1 MEKNNAHRK
10 KVQSNYSPWYLAF
23 SLIGYVINEPYFI
36 TLATKIVILGIAGC
50 ALNLILGFGGMV
62 SFGHAMFFGVGS
74 YVAAISAFHSMNGE
88 SINLIFFDF
97 NGSNQMLFNWFLA
110 VIFSMFFALVV
121 GSISIRTSGVYFIMI
136 TLAFAQMTY
145 YFSVGG
151 QNMVVKMVCL
161 HM

>member
-1 MEKNNAHRK
+1 MLTEKKFNLII
-10 KVQSNYSPWYLAF
+10 VLGIFAF

-88 SINLIFFDF
+88 SINLIFFDYSF
-97 NGSNQMLFNWFLA
+97 QYLLFLIHYLEYLKQLA
-110 VIFSMFFALVV
+110 L
-121 GSISIRTSGVYFIMI
+121 
-136 TLAFAQMTY
+136 LH
-145 YFSVGG
+145 
-151 QNMVVKMVCL
+151 VKHYL
-161 HM
+161 D

>member
-1 MEKNNAHRK
+1 MLTEKKFNLII
-10 KVQSNYSPWYLAF
+10 VLGIFAF

-88 SINLIFFDF
+88 SIDLIFFDF
-97 NGSNQMLFNWFLA
+97 NGSIKCSSIGFSLLFFQCFLP
-110 VIFSMFFALVV
+110 SL
-121 GSISIRTSGVYFIMI
+121 
-136 TLAFAQMTY
+136 LEAF
-145 YFSVGG
+145 
-151 QNMVVKMVCL
+151 L
-161 HM
+161 

>member
-1 MEKNNAHRK
+1 MLTEKKFNLII
-10 KVQSNYSPWYLAF
+10 VLGIFAF
-23 SLIGYVINEPYFI
+23 SLIGYLMNEPYFI

-110 VIFSMFFALVV
+110 VIFSMFFCPRCWKHFYKNKRC
-121 GSISIRTSGVYFIMI
+121 IFHND
-136 TLAFAQMTY
+136 
-145 YFSVGG
+145 YFSLCTNDLLFFSRVD
-151 QNMVVKMVCL
+151 KIWW
-161 HM
+161 